1 MSAITQLASVQRID
15 LDARRKGLGG
25 SDIAAV
31 LGISP
36 YKSAYEVY
44 EEKVNGYCKDL
55 SNNEKVQS
63 GIFLEDGI
71 AKWYENVKGVGTFKP
86 TTIRTHKDLP
96 FLLANP
102 DRLIAG
108 KKIGVEIKNVGERSK
123 HLWGEDG
130 SQVVPDYYFLQ
141 AAHYMLVLD
150 YQAWDVVACIG
161 GQELRTYRFERDAE
175 IDEMIIQGASDFWRN
190 HVEKRVEPAKDYS
203 NPGVQE
209 LIKKK
214 FNLVS
219 DEVVNLP
226 EEFAE
231 VATQWF
237 EVKEDI
243 KHYDNLRKELE
254 AKILDAI
261 GTAGKALLADG
272 RAFYRKLIERK
283 AYQVAAS
290 SYTTLSLKG
299 V

>member
-1 MSAITQLASVQRID
+1 MNAITQLASVQRLD
-15 LDARRKGLGG
+15 LDARRKGIGG

-44 EEKVNGYCKDL
+44 EEKVNGYSKDF
-55 SNNEKVQS
+55 SDNEKVQS
-63 GIFLEDGI
+63 GVFLEDGI

-86 TTIRTHKDLP
+86 QNMRVHKDLP

-102 DRLIAG
+102 DRLVAG

-130 SQVVPDYYFLQ
+130 SQLVPDYYFLQ

-161 GQELRTYRFERDAE
+161 GQELRTYRFERDSE
-175 IDEMIIQGASDFWRN
+175 IDEIIIQGASDFWRN
-190 HVEKRVEPAKDYS
+190 HVEKKVEPAKDYS
-203 NPGVQE
+203 RPEVQE
-209 LIKKK
+209 LIKRK
-214 FNLVS
+214 NSLVS
-219 DEVVNLP
+219 DEIVNLP
-226 EEFAE
+226 EEYANI
-231 VATQWF
+231 ATQWF
-237 EVKEDI
+237 EAKEDI

-254 AKILDAI
+254 AQLLEAI
-261 GTAGKALLADG
+261 GTAGKAILPDGSYLL
-272 RAFYRKLIERK
+272 RKKIERK
-283 AYQVAAS
+283 AYQVEAS